1 MLKEKLYKSI
11 LIAIICLGGILRLA
25 VFWVSPANNA
35 YDDHLEVVSIYAD
48 GFKRPA
54 PFQCWECY
62 QPPLYYCTGAAVYRI
77 TKLLGGSQAT
87 CWKMVQAINPL
98 LSIMVL
104 LITYKILMLFK
115 LQKLSAIITLSFV
128 MVLPRDIFTSAML
141 GNDYMLVFFAV
152 LAFFLFLKTVSTL
165 NKENTFLGWMCAL
178 VFSVILG
185 SLTKQHGLLLLLFPG
200 IICLLLF
207 RKSQRKKLYWAI
219 PILIL
224 GVLFSLSE
232 EAWKFNQTGEFLVSN
247 QYYFDYAEHQFP
259 GSLEKVEFFTFR
271 IFELYQY
278 PFISDYTSASFFT
291 ELFARTFYD
300 YEWRFIS
307 PKIPWAKTLGYI
319 GYSVGLIWGLF
330 FIVIL
335 LSWKKERP
343 KNNFEVN
350 WHRFICR
357 VVPLFLAFLYL
368 MVPFIQTLRSPYFS
382 SMKSMFMLPGIILFL
397 ITLGSLIKQNS
408 LAEQLGR
415 FIIILN
421 VFYGIILVI
430 SISVYLGVSV
440 NQLHG
445 PLWPFPL

>member
-1 MLKEKLYKSI
+1 MSKENSNKYL
-11 LIAIICLGGILRLA
+11 LIALICLGGILRLT

-35 YDDHLEVVSIYAD
+35 YDDHLEVVSIYAED
-48 GFKRPA
+48 FNRPA

-62 QPPLYYCTGAAVYRI
+62 QPPLYYYTGATVYKI
-77 TKLLGGSQAT
+77 TKLLGGSQAV

-98 LSIMVL
+98 LSIFLL

-115 LQKLSAIITLSFV
+115 LQKLSVAITLSFII
-128 MVLPRDIFTSAML
+128 VLPRDIFTSAML

-152 LAFFLFLKTVSTL
+152 LAFYLFLETVTAL
-165 NKENTFLGWMCAL
+165 NKGKRFLRWLCAL
-178 VFSVILG
+178 VLAVILG

-200 IICLLLF
+200 IIFLLLF
-207 RKSQRKKLYWAI
+207 RKAQRKKLYWAI

-224 GVLFSLSE
+224 GVLLSLSE
-232 EAWKFNQTGEFLVSN
+232 EAWKYNQTGKFLVSN
-247 QYYFDYAEHQFP
+247 QHYFDYAKNQFP

-271 IFELYQY
+271 IFKLYQN

-307 PKIPWAKTLGYI
+307 PKIPWATTLGYI
-319 GYSVGLIWGLF
+319 AYSLGLIWGLF

-335 LSWKKERP
+335 LSCKKQYQ
-343 KNNFEVN
+343 KINLQVD
-350 WHRFICR
+350 WHTIAYKI
-357 VVPLFLAFLYL
+357 VPLFLAFLYIL
-368 MVPFIQTLRSPYFS
+368 VPFIQTLRSPYFS
-382 SMKSMFMLPGIILFL
+382 SMKSMFMLPGIILLL

-408 LAEQLGR
+408 LAQQLGR
-415 FIIILN
+415 FMIALN
-421 VFYGIILVI
+421 IFYGIILVI

-445 PLWPFPL
+445 PLWPFP